1 MRLAWV
7 RGVPLTGEALS
18 FGDLVT
24 GQLLVAIKKT
34 RQEREETL
42 TNAAF
47 GSSNQKPATKR
58 GWRAPQRTAWP

>member
-24 GQLLVAIKKT
+24 GPTPSRDQKNEAGKGGDPNQRSFWLVESKT
-34 RQEREETL
+34 CD
-42 TNAAF
+42 
-47 GSSNQKPATKR
+47 
-58 GWRAPQRTAWP
+58 